1 MQYGSAL
8 GQNGATQQVE
18 PQSRI
23 PAAMGTILRELP
35 YDYVATF
42 KLTGE
47 PSKRTQDV
55 INVST
60 EGVFVAVSIGYSF
73 APNPRALPFP
83 QVAGTPASFTVNGA
97 SVSGVAPFNLLSGL
111 DAAAF
116 NTPPAPAPPR
126 PTFAEQLAR
135 SILLGELARH
145 SPIQFRY
152 TIVDSGS
159 GRELQ
164 NQAIHNIAGLGSAD
178 GERPFR
184 PLAKPA
190 LFVPRST
197 IRIEIEEI
205 SEGPLFRDGTLFIV
219 LHGYKRLGE

>member
-8 GQNGATQQVE
+8 GQNGATQVE

-23 PAAMGTILRELP
+23 PAAVGAIVRELP

-42 KLTGE
+42 RLTGE

-60 EGVFVAVSIGYSF
+60 EGVFIAVSVGYSF
-73 APNPRALPFP
+73 APNPRSLPHP
-83 QVAGTPASFTVNGA
+83 TVAGTPGSFTVNGA
-97 SVSGVAPFNLLSGL
+97 SAGGTPFSLLAGL
-111 DAAAF
+111 DVAAF
-116 NTPPAPAPPR
+116 SPPPPPAPPR

-135 SILLGELARH
+135 SILLGQLTRL

-152 TIVDSGS
+152 SIVDSGS

-178 GERPFR
+178 GERPFL

-197 IRIEIEEI
+197 IRIEIEEL

>member
-73 APNPRALPFP
+73 APNPRALPAP
-83 QVAGTPASFTVNGA
+83 VVAGTPGSFTVNGA
-97 SVSGVAPFNLLSGL
+97 SLSGIAPFALLSAL

-116 NTPPAPAPPR
+116 GGAR
-126 PTFAEQLAR
+126 PTPAEQLAR
-135 SILLGELARH
+135 SIILGELARH

-197 IRIEIEEI
+197 IRIEVEEI